1 MIEEKDD
8 PGGPFTGVLNGPKW
22 SDRAP
27 GWIFDRPSGGPP
39 SRAYWYEKNQWH
51 WFGPLKH
58 LCITS
63 LRFQW
68 CIIWSNC
75 KNFRLSKILIFD
87 EGKMHWNAQKSSDLD
102 KAGFWSRRRRTL
114 HGPKKVYFSWNLM
127 WNLQTM
133 PYSCEKNDEDG
144 VKTCACSH
152 RGPEWAFLAFE
163 GLFNSFCTI
172 VIFTHTHFGF
182 NGLYVCTHV

>member
-1 MIEEKDD
+1 MK
-8 PGGPFTGVLNGPKW
+8 LNRK
-22 SDRAP
+22 SVQTY
-27 GWIFDRPSGGPP
+27 

-114 HGPKKVYFSWNLM
+114 HGPKKVYFSWNSMWKPSNYALFMWEKWWRWCQDLRMFPSRPWMSIFGIWGPFQQFLHYSNYLSTLILVLM
-127 WNLQTM
+127 VYMCALMYNL
-133 PYSCEKNDEDG
+133 DR
-144 VKTCACSH
+144 H
-152 RGPEWAFLAFE
+152 
-163 GLFNSFCTI
+163 
-172 VIFTHTHFGF
+172 
-182 NGLYVCTHV
+182 

>member
-1 MIEEKDD
+1 MNEKKTRPDTRL
-8 PGGPFTGVLNGPKW
+8 PQSRAGGQGPYLRSPDHLGRSSVGAKL
-22 SDRAP
+22 R
-27 GWIFDRPSGGPP
+27 GMGN
-39 SRAYWYEKNQWH
+39 RAYWYEKNQWH

-114 HGPKKVYFSWNLM
+114 HGPKKVYFSWNSM

-172 VIFTHTHFGF
+172 VTI
-182 NGLYVCTHV
+182 